1 MLDEVVIV
9 KNNTILEH
17 KSADDIR
24 QNTSQLKNTMK
35 VFMQMRMMNND

>member
-1 MLDEVVIV
+1 MIV

-24 QNTSQLKNTMK
+24 QNHKSIEEYYES
-35 VFMQMRMMNND
+35 FYADEDDE